1 MGRHGPRVLHPCH
14 RHCDRVGG
22 RPSAPPLTVP
32 SLTVFPLTDSS
43 PGAPHPGLSEPK
55 ASRMALPDVG
65 RCGRARPPAAPPL
78 SSPQP
83 ALSEVAQATES
94 NGRTE
99 WDPRS
104 LLPAARSPLPAPR
117 NLYPATCNL
126 SPHPMTFV
134 PPTSPFSLASLPP
147 IPQTESGR
155 DSPNRESFSFAPPGA
170 SCCGRFVLS
179 HPGQLPIP
187 RTARAEDSHHRVDS
201 RKRCIFGVRR
211 VRDLCKYFICS
222 LNACCQIG
230 NAR

>member
-1 MGRHGPRVLHPCH
+1 MSPPLRQGGRATIRPSANRSFADRLSADGFIAGCPTSWPERAEGKSNGSARRRQMWEGTAPGCPTLVIAAACSERGRASDRVE
-14 RHCDRVGG
+14 RADRVG
-22 RPSAPPLTVP
+22 
-32 SLTVFPLTDSS
+32 S
-43 PGAPHPGLSEPK
+43 P
-55 ASRMALPDVG
+55 
-65 RCGRARPPAAPPL
+65 
-78 SSPQP
+78 
-83 ALSEVAQATES
+83 
-94 NGRTE
+94 
-99 WDPRS
+99 
-104 LLPAARSPLPAPR
+104 LPAPCCPLPAPR